1 MKKVLSITIIFWS
14 LLPYVRSQWI
24 LQGFVKDQQGQ
35 PYVHLEVRLEQAG
48 ESVFTD
54 ASGFYQFNNVPA
66 GDYAISFDYK
76 YDKEYRKV
84 TVGEGVSNVFSVEL
98 TRRIDFE
105 EVTIVSSLNSTQQS
119 VNDQKLSQSQ
129 IRALQTEKDIPDIL
143 QRWASVQIQS
153 DAGNGVGYS
162 DIRVRG
168 IDPQH
173 IQYNLNGIPV
183 NDAESSRCYLVDLPD
198 LLSSASAITLHEGY
212 VPGRSGPG
220 AFGAAVDL
228 FTNELQFKSQARIA
242 YRMGSYNTRALTL
255 QANSGLFED
264 AYNLE
269 IRLSRVASDGF
280 IDRSASKLGSLAMSA
295 VKIKPNYSIRFNL
308 FTGNELTGQAWNGL
322 PYQYFAIDSLY
333 RYNPAGTSKTGAPYA
348 NEVDDY
354 RQTHA
359 QFFYK
364 HALKNFLFH
373 FSSNYT
379 RGLGYYENYLAQQS
393 IKQYNLNHKDTSTS
407 DLIRRK
413 WLNNHFLFGSAG
425 IDREWRNGVLFSFS
439 SSWSFYQGVHY
450 GEIIWSELSNVDGL
464 FNRYYDNTGKKSE
477 WCNILRTYRAWTK
490 YTGTGFDFHVR
501 QVSYKIG
508 GTDDVYDSVNVFAK
522 RWLFNPKIIQRF
534 QWKKFRASAALSW
547 YEREPYR
554 EDLLSDINI
563 KKEKLLCSDFSLR
576 YHNPRFSAGLS
587 LYRMDYYDYLALSG
601 KLSGTGDPLHVNVSG
616 AVRQGIQFSFRYDW
630 RNKVLF
636 HWNTNLAQN
645 TIKDFERNWPI
656 YNEQYEITGFGSS
669 KLKSVP
675 LAYSPHV
682 LMAAGIEIW
691 LLGKNGSKSG
701 QELNLSIFYK
711 YTGSQYLDISGA
723 SSSLLP
729 QFTTVQLR
737 LQYTITRRLFGIMAY
752 LQVNNI
758 FDRRYAAYGWY
769 TPYAVSGRTDV
780 SGDPYEG
787 KESAEVFFA
796 KGLFPQAPRH
806 WSSGLEIRF

>member
-1 MKKVLSITIIFWS
+1 M
-14 LLPYVRSQWI
+14 
-24 LQGFVKDQQGQ
+24 
-35 PYVHLEVRLEQAG
+35 
-48 ESVFTD
+48 
-54 ASGFYQFNNVPA
+54 
-66 GDYAISFDYK
+66 
-76 YDKEYRKV
+76 
-84 TVGEGVSNVFSVEL
+84 
-98 TRRIDFE
+98 
-105 EVTIVSSLNSTQQS
+105 
-119 VNDQKLSQSQ
+119 
-129 IRALQTEKDIPDIL
+129 
-143 QRWASVQIQS
+143 
-153 DAGNGVGYS
+153 
-162 DIRVRG
+162 
-168 IDPQH
+168 
-173 IQYNLNGIPV
+173 
-183 NDAESSRCYLVDLPD
+183 
-198 LLSSASAITLHEGY
+198 
-212 VPGRSGPG
+212 
-220 AFGAAVDL
+220 
-228 FTNELQFKSQARIA
+228 
-242 YRMGSYNTRALTL
+242 
-255 QANSGLFED
+255 
-264 AYNLE
+264 
-269 IRLSRVASDGF
+269 
-280 IDRSASKLGSLAMSA
+280 
-295 VKIKPNYSIRFNL
+295 
-308 FTGNELTGQAWNGL
+308 
-322 PYQYFAIDSLY
+322 
-333 RYNPAGTSKTGAPYA
+333 
-348 NEVDDY
+348 
-354 RQTHA
+354 
-359 QFFYK
+359 
-364 HALKNFLFH
+364 
-373 FSSNYT
+373 
-379 RGLGYYENYLAQQS
+379 
-393 IKQYNLNHKDTSTS
+393 
-407 DLIRRK
+407 
-413 WLNNHFLFGSAG
+413 
-425 IDREWRNGVLFSFS
+425 
-439 SSWSFYQGVHY
+439 
-450 GEIIWSELSNVDGL
+450 
-464 FNRYYDNTGKKSE
+464 
-477 WCNILRTYRAWTK
+477 
-490 YTGTGFDFHVR
+490 
-501 QVSYKIG
+501 
-508 GTDDVYDSVNVFAK
+508 FAK